1 MDNEQQN
8 QDNEQKDLNQGE
20 NQEQNQETQKK
31 SKEENFDGVVRK
43 LNATQKE
50 IKLKDKTI
58 SEITSKLQE
67 LQTQI
72 DSKTAEATNSEK
84 SEMAELKKMIED
96 LKTER
101 QQETFQSKLE
111 KGLDSA
117 NIEPKF
123 NKLAKTALQD
133 IATENTLDLNN
144 SVELQ
149 EAIKLLTNDYPE
161 FLAKKPKQIGI
172 TDGQTSGNQAVLNAL
187 EGNAEGYFKLSD
199 SEKKALISKVLKK

>member
-8 QDNEQKDLNQGE
+8 QDNEQNLQNQDENQG
-20 NQEQNQETQKK
+20 QETTQKK

-43 LNATQKE
+43 LNAKEKE
-50 IKLKDKTI
+50 IKKAYSLI
-58 SEITSKLQE
+58 EE
-67 LQTQI
+67 LQQKI
-72 DSKTAEATNSEK
+72 DGKKEEATNSEK
-84 SEMAELKKMIED
+84 SELAELKKAIED

-111 KGLDSA
+111 KGLDLA

-144 SVELQ
+144 SAELQ

-172 TDGQTSGNQAVLNAL
+172 TDGQTTGNQAVLNAL